1 MIFVCIIF
9 DFKSMQFVINT
20 TIVYICVKLFA
31 IMRTILIIGA
41 GRSASSLI
49 QYLLNKAVEEDLHL
63 IIGDLSLES
72 AQNKTNNHPNA
83 TAISL
88 DIFDERSRK
97 EAIQKAD
104 IVISMLPAHLHIEVA
119 KDCIIYKKNMVTASY
134 ISDAM
139 QELDVLAKE
148 NNLIFMNE
156 IGLDPG
162 IDHMSA
168 MKVINEIKAK
178 GGKMLLFESFC
189 GGLVAPESDT
199 NLWNYKFTWAPRNVV
214 LAGQGGAAKF
224 IQEGT
229 YKYIPYCNLFRRTEF
244 LEVEGYGKFEAYSN
258 RDSLKYL
265 DVYGLNDVLTLFRG
279 TIRRVGFSKA
289 WNMFVQLGMTDDSYV
304 MEDSENMSYRQF
316 VNSFLP
322 YHPTDSVEIKMR
334 LILKIDQDDI
344 MWDKLL
350 ELDLFNPNKK
360 VGLKNATPAQILEK
374 ILTDSWTLQP
384 KDKDMIVMYHKFG
397 YEIEGV
403 KQQIDSKMVCIGED
417 QTYTAMA
424 KTVGLPVAMATLLML
439 NGKIKTPGVQL
450 PIREEVYLPIL
461 KELEEYGV
469 IFKEQ
474 IVPYLGYN
482 A

>member
-1 MIFVCIIF
+1 
-9 DFKSMQFVINT
+9 
-20 TIVYICVKLFA
+20 
-31 IMRTILIIGA
+31 MRSVLIIGA

-49 QYLLNKAVEEDLHL
+49 RYLLSKSESENLHL
-63 IIGDLSLES
+63 IVADLSLALAEK
-72 AQNKTNNHPNA
+72 KTQNHPNA
-83 TAISL
+83 TPIAL
-88 DIFDERSRK
+88 NIFDADERKS
-97 EAIQKAD
+97 AIEKAS
-104 IVISMLPAHLHIEVA
+104 IVISMLPAHLHIEIA
-119 KDCIIYKKNMVTASY
+119 KDCLLFKKNLVTASY

-139 QELDVLAKE
+139 QALNEDVKN

-168 MKVINEIKAK
+168 MKVIDEIRAK

-189 GGLVAPESDT
+189 GGLVAPESDN

-224 IQEGT
+224 IQEGA
-229 YKYIPYCNLFRRTEF
+229 YKYIPYGTLFRRTEF
-244 LEVEGYGKFEAYSN
+244 LEVEDYGKFEAYSN
-258 RDSLKYL
+258 RDSLKYRSI
-265 DVYGLNDVLTLFRG
+265 YGLDDILTLYRG

-289 WNMFVQLGMTDDSYV
+289 WNMFVQLGMTDDSYI

-322 YHPTDSVEIKMR
+322 YHPTDSVEIKTR

-360 VGLKNATPAQILEK
+360 VNLPNATPAQILEK
-374 ILTDSWTLQP
+374 ILSDSWSLEP
-384 KDKDMIVMYHKFG
+384 NDKDMIVMYHKFG
-397 YEIEGV
+397 FELNGE
-403 KQQIDSKMVCIGED
+403 KKQIDSKMVCSGED

-424 KTVGLPVAMATLLML
+424 KTV
-439 NGKIKTPGVQL
+439 
-450 PIREEVYLPIL
+450 
-461 KELEEYGV
+461 
-469 IFKEQ
+469 
-474 IVPYLGYN
+474 
-482 A
+482 

>member
-1 MIFVCIIF
+1 
-9 DFKSMQFVINT
+9 
-20 TIVYICVKLFA
+20 
-31 IMRTILIIGA
+31 MRHILIIGA

-49 QYLLNKAVEEDLHL
+49 QYLLQKSDTENVHL
-63 IIGDLSLES
+63 VIGDLSLALAEK
-72 AQNKTNNHPNA
+72 KTNGHPNA
-83 TAISL
+83 TAIAL
-88 DIFDERSRK
+88 DIFDTIQRS
-97 EAIQKAD
+97 EAISKAD

-119 KDCIIYKKNMVTASY
+119 RDCIIHKKSLVTASY
-134 ISDAM
+134 ISEAM
-139 QELDVLAKE
+139 QELDAAAKE
-148 NNLIFMNE
+148 NNLVFMNE

-168 MKVINEIKAK
+168 MKVIDEIRDK

-224 IQEGT
+224 VQEGT

-244 LEVEGYGKFEAYSN
+244 LDVEGYGRFEAYSN
-258 RDSLKYL
+258 RDSLKYRS
-265 DVYGLNDVLTLFRG
+265 VYGLDDVLTLYRG
-279 TIRRVGFSKA
+279 TIRKVGFSKA

-304 MEDSENMSYRQF
+304 MENSDTMSYRDF

-322 YHPTDSVEIKMR
+322 YHPTDSVEIKTR

-350 ELDLFNPNKK
+350 ELDLFNKDK
-360 VGLKNATPAQILEK
+360 IVGLKNATPAQILER
-374 ILTDSWTLQP
+374 ILNDKWTLQAD
-384 KDKDMIVMYHKFG
+384 DKDMIVMYHKFG
-397 YEIEGV
+397 YELNGE
-403 KQQIDSKMVCIGED
+403 KKQIDSKMVCLGDD

-424 KTVGLPVAMATLLML
+424 KTVGLPVAIATLQIL

-450 PIREEVYLPIL
+450 PINKEVYLPIL
-461 KELEEYGV
+461 KELEAYGV
-469 IFKEQ
+469 VFKEEAM
-474 IVPYLGYN
+474 PYFGYKPD
-482 A
+482 